1 MAKKRDKRRK
11 QKAAAAKEKAK
22 QAVASDTAAG
32 KARSAVFRKD
42 YDSAIKLWNQ
52 AIEEDQKNEK
62 LYANRAATHIEL
74 SNFEEALEDAETCI
88 KLKPEWHRGYYRK
101 GVALE
106 KLLQYQEARVALKE
120 GEKQAPEDAS
130 IKKALTELE
139 SVLNELAISLEE
151 TTADNPDNDRFT
163 KMLKWMKD
171 GGCKFPKLYL
181 KYYSEDYRG
190 VHSLCK
196 IPSNDCVLYVPLKY
210 LMTNEVAMESEIG
223 KAIQKSGYEMRSEH
237 SWLAVYLIQEKHKAA
252 KSFWKPYIDIL
263 PDKYGNM
270 PMLFG
275 DVYKQHLEG
284 SYALTMADNR
294 MNSLRAE
301 YEGICAACP
310 AFRKYMFLE
319 FVWGRLAVITRIFGL
334 NIHGKKTSA
343 LVPYADMLNH
353 ITDKQTDWQY
363 DDKRK
368 GYTMITNRAVAR
380 GEQIFDSYGRKC
392 NGRYF
397 VNYGFTIDN
406 NFIDNDAVFK
416 VRLPPSDPHYGMKLK
431 YLHGQPMREFQV
443 PPTYSEDVSVLSEN
457 MKPRNMFSFFRFLH
471 ARDKELFMVSS
482 VDGYQIKDINP
493 ISIRNEIEV
502 LKHIQ
507 VVARESLKKF
517 PSDMKLDHQL
527 LKVNKFMD
535 MNHRNCVMMRCGEKE
550 TLHWY
555 MDLADKAVPLL
566 KMKWKDLKRLA
577 AKCHQIPTR
586 FNYYVT
592 EVVVPL
598 VKNQK

>member
-1 MAKKRDKRRK
+1 MAKKRDRRK
-11 QKAAAAKEKAK
+11 KAKEAKAAAK
-22 QAVASDTAAG
+22 TAPDSIADKG
-32 KARSAVFRKD
+32 KSAFVRKD
-42 YDSAIKLWNQ
+42 YDTALKLFTQ
-52 AIEEDQKNEK
+52 ALEEDKKNER
-62 LYANRAATHIEL
+62 LYANRAATNIEL
-74 SNFEEALEDAETCI
+74 SNFDEALEDAETCI
-88 KLKPEWHRGYYRK
+88 KLKPEWHKGYYRK

-106 KLLQYQEARVALKE
+106 KLLRYQEARAALKE
-120 GEKQAPEDAS
+120 GEKKAPEDAAT
-130 IKKALTELE
+130 KRALE
-139 SVLNELAISLEE
+139 SIESLLNELAISLEQ
-151 TTADNPDNDRFT
+151 TSADNPDNDRFT
-163 KMLKWMKD
+163 KMVQWMKD

-190 VHSLCK
+190 VHTLCK
-196 IPSNDCVLYVPLKY
+196 IPPNDCVLYVPLKY

-223 KAIQKSGYEMRSEH
+223 QAIQKSGYDMRSEH
-237 SWLAVYLIQEKHKAA
+237 SWLAVYLIQEKHNKE

-275 DVYKQHLEG
+275 DIYKKFLSG
-284 SYALTMADNR
+284 SYALTMAANR
-294 MNSLRAE
+294 MDSLRAE
-301 YEGICAACP
+301 YDGICRSCK

-368 GYTMITNRAVAR
+368 GYTMITNRGVAR

-397 VNYGFTIDN
+397 VNYGFTIDE
-406 NFIDNDAVFK
+406 NFIDNDAVFR
-416 VRLPPSDPHYGMKLK
+416 VTLPRGDPHFNMKLK
-431 YLHGQPMREFQV
+431 YLHNNPTREFQV

-471 ARDKELFMVSS
+471 ARDKELMLTSS
-482 VDGYQIKDINP
+482 QDGYQIKDIAP
-493 ISIRNEIEV
+493 ISVRNEISV

-507 VVARESLKKF
+507 EVAKETLSQF
-517 PSDMKLDHQL
+517 PDPLTVDHKL

-555 MDLADKAVPLL
+555 INLADKAIPLL
-566 KMKWKDLKRLA
+566 KMKWKDLKRVA
-577 AKCHQIPTR
+577 AKCHQQPSR

-598 VKNQK
+598 VKNNK